1 MSSKKREYHILMVTK
16 TSFYDAGLMKTSTD
30 IPKSALKQVS
40 FLLDYSM
47 KKYHKDVVN
56 K

>member
-30 IPKSALKQVS
+30 IPKSALKQV
-40 FLLDYSM
+40 FLFTGLFNEKVSQRCC
-47 KKYHKDVVN
+47 K
-56 K
+56 